1 VIAQGDVLTDFSA
14 NESNSTEKAMD
25 DPLQS
30 SLSAEP
36 GMSQRYNSMDTVIAP
51 NLQYLSSN
59 TGIPSPTSRTSLLHD
74 PNLSTEQDEADVNDF
89 KQINQQSNH

>member
-1 VIAQGDVLTDFSA
+1 
-14 NESNSTEKAMD
+14 
-25 DPLQS
+25 
-30 SLSAEP
+30 
-36 GMSQRYNSMDTVIAP
+36 MSQRYNSMDTVIAS